1 MIVIAGGDIVLPDRI
16 LTSASLVI
24 DGDRIAAVEPS
35 ARVDAPGATI
45 VDAADCYVVPGF
57 IDVHVHGVEGHDTL
71 NEGDPVAA
79 IAAFLPQ
86 YGVTSFC
93 PTTVAC
99 APDALRGVLKQVATL
114 RAHRPPASA
123 RVLPA
128 HLESNFINP
137 EYRGAQPADC
147 LRLPT
152 EAAGHKG
159 PRRTSSSEDAARMP
173 SEDAARTFT
182 VRDGDFS
189 ARDIL
194 DVIASARPEVG
205 IVTLAPELPGGIDLV
220 RALVAA
226 GHRVSLGHTGAS
238 LDEAMAAIDAG
249 ARHATHL
256 FNRMAP
262 ITHRAPGVAG
272 AVLAREEVAA
282 ELICDGYHVHSSMS
296 RIAIASKGVG
306 RIMAI
311 TDGTAGA
318 GLPVGATAMLGGR
331 RIRVTDQAA
340 ILDEGTL
347 AGSTLTMDRAFQT
360 IVRTFGFSVP
370 EASVLCSTTPAKELG
385 LAGFGTIVEGGFADV
400 VILDRQFRV
409 VRTLINGEAVYARSD
424 DYNARIRGDF
434 S

>member
-1 MIVIAGGDIVLPDRI
+1 VIVIAGGDIVLPDRI
-16 LTSASLVI
+16 LTSASLI
-24 DGDRIAAVEPS
+24 IEGARIAAVEPT
-35 ARVDAPGATI
+35 ARVDTPGATL

-99 APDALRGVLKQVATL
+99 PPDALRGVLTQVATL
-114 RAHRPPASA
+114 RANRPPMSA

-147 LRLPT
+147 LRLPGPA
-152 EAAGHKG
+152 EAGHSDRG
-159 PRRTSSSEDAARMP
+159 
-173 SEDAARTFT
+173 
-182 VRDGDFS
+182 DGDFS
-189 ARDIL
+189 GRDIL
-194 DVIASARPEVG
+194 DVIANARADVG

-220 RALVAA
+220 RALVTA

-272 AVLAREEVAA
+272 AVLARHEVAA

-296 RIAIASKGVG
+296 RIAIASKGIG

-318 GLPVGATAMLGGR
+318 GLAVGSNATLGGR

-340 ILDEGTL
+340 ILDDGTL
-347 AGSTLTMDRAFQT
+347 AGSTLTMDRAFRT
-360 IVRTFGFSVP
+360 IVTTFNLSVS

-385 LAGFGTIVEGGFADV
+385 LAGFGVLVEGGFADV
-400 VILDRQFRV
+400 VILDRQFGV
-409 VRTLINGEAVYARSD
+409 VRTFINGQTVYERE
-424 DYNARIRGDF
+424 
-434 S
+434 

>member
-1 MIVIAGGDIVLPDRI
+1 VIVISGGDVVLPDRI
-16 LTSASLVI
+16 LTSASLII
-24 DGDRIAAVEPS
+24 DGDRIAAIEPS
-35 ARVDAPGATI
+35 ARVDARSATSI
-45 VDAADCYVVPGF
+45 DAADCYVVPGF

-114 RAHRPPASA
+114 RPNRPPTSA

-147 LRLPT
+147 LRLP
-152 EAAGHKG
+152 EPAHRSRDAAKAAGPH
-159 PRRTSSSEDAARMP
+159 
-173 SEDAARTFT
+173 
-182 VRDGDFS
+182 DGDFS
-189 ARDIL
+189 GRDIL
-194 DVIASARPEVG
+194 DVIAAARADVG

-220 RALVAA
+220 RALVSA

-238 LDEAMAAIDAG
+238 LEEAMAAIDAG

-262 ITHRAPGVAG
+262 ILHRAPGVAG

-306 RIMAI
+306 RMMAI

-318 GLPVGATAMLGGR
+318 GLAVGATAMLGGR

-360 IVRTFGFSVP
+360 IVNTFGFSVP

-385 LAGFGTIVEGGFADV
+385 LAGFGVLAEGGFADV
-400 VILDRQFRV
+400 VILDRQFSV
-409 VRTLINGEAVYARSD
+409 VRTFINGEAVYARSD
-424 DYNARIRGDF
+424 D
-434 S
+434 